1 MSLRGSKGISSLSR
15 RARRMIGG
23 LKHKSRT
30 RIRVPLAL
38 VTASVVLFTVFIVG
52 GGIYDLLDNPLAIVA
67 GPQGWISIH
76 PLLSEQT
83 LNESILSM
91 ILNILIFTGLFT
103 SYRSTQIVYDSKRA
117 TTMLVLGIALILL
130 GLSGSYYLV
139 RIKLSS

>member
-1 MSLRGSKGISSLSR
+1 
-15 RARRMIGG
+15 MIGG